1 MITDTLMQLQ
11 FLQCAFSW
19 FTGWLY
25 DALEVYQPSFYLG
38 GTFIVVSAAIIFI
51 PYCKK
56 KYDFNTEASDI
67 YKVEHPDAEDPFLGY
82 VLGVLLH
89 RIALHCSY
97 RQMCILWYV
106 SLSV

>member
-1 MITDTLMQLQ
+1 MR
-11 FLQCAFSW
+11 FSW
-19 FTGWLY
+19 FAGWLY

-56 KYDFNTEASDI
+56 KYDFNTEANAI

-82 VLGVLLH
+82 VLWVMLDC
-89 RIALHCSY
+89 IALHKI
-97 RQMCILWYV
+97 CIAVKDKCAYFGM
-106 SLSV
+106 SLCLYKI